1 MSGFSQRPL
10 TADDIDAAVALSTE
24 PGWNQVAA
32 DWALMI
38 EQGDSFGVFD
48 ESGALVASGLTV
60 PYSERFG
67 WISMI
72 LVTARCRRQGLAT
85 ELMRQCMDA
94 LLARGLAPALDATP
108 EGRQVYLPLGF
119 KDIYRLTRL
128 FAEKPSDLSEEL
140 PPGVALRPMEAGDLD
155 AVVAYD
161 TRRCGAGRDGI
172 LRHLHAR
179 LPDCAWVAEADG
191 RLAGYALARDGRT
204 CTQVGP
210 VLAEQEQ
217 TAIALTGA
225 ALSARNDAA
234 CIDVGDAHEALI
246 GSLVAAGF
254 APQFPF
260 IRMIHDRS
268 EPFDDPQ
275 QVFAIAGPELG

>member
-1 MSGFSQRPL
+1 MNDFAQRPL
-10 TADDIDAAVALSTE
+10 AAEDIEAAAQLSTE
-24 PGWNQVAA
+24 PGWNQVAD
-32 DWALMI
+32 DWGLMI
-38 EQGDSFGVFD
+38 EQGDSIGVFD

-72 LVTARCRRQGLAT
+72 LVTERYRRRGLAT
-85 ELMRQCMDA
+85 TLMRQCMES

-119 KDIYRLTRL
+119 MDIYRLTR
-128 FAEKPSDLSEEL
+128 FYAEEPGKLPDDLS
-140 PPGVALRPMEAGDLD
+140 PGVALRPMERADLE

-161 TRRCGAGRDGI
+161 AVRCGASRDGI
-172 LRHLHAR
+172 LRHLHGR
-179 LPDCAWVAEADG
+179 LPRCAWVAESDG
-191 RLAGYALARDGRT
+191 RLVGYALARDGRT
-204 CTQVGP
+204 CAQIGP
-210 VLAEQEQ
+210 VLAEREQ
-217 TAIALTGA
+217 TAIALVAA
-225 ALSARNDAA
+225 ALSAPIGGA

-268 EPFDDPQ
+268 EPFDDPT